1 MPSSFLT
8 QLIAIV
14 LIGINLRPALASIGP
29 LLKVIQQD
37 NHLSAITISL
47 LTTLPV
53 LLMGLGAL
61 FASKIR
67 YIFGEKHGITTSL
80 VLICIG
86 YVLRLWGDITII
98 LISSSII
105 IGIGIAMAQALIPSF
120 IKGQLIT
127 QSSRIFAF
135 YTTAIMAGAV
145 AASIISPWLLN
156 YWHWNIVLSSWI
168 LLSIPA
174 IILWIL
180 VQQHTVS
187 TKNTTIKSLSIST
200 FPRAWLLG
208 IFFGLATGGYTLVLA
223 WLPPYYMSLGWSA
236 IAAGTILA
244 IVTLSEVAAGI
255 MISLIINHF
264 TDRRPLRFIAISCL
278 LIGLLI
284 ILCFPLSLYLLAS
297 ILLGLGIGALFP
309 LSLIITMDHINT
321 PQQANELGGFVQGI
335 GYLIAALFPLIAG
348 IILQYFSSLALAW
361 IFMGIIS
368 IILLIMAFTFTPT
381 NNQLIFK

>member
-8 QLIAIV
+8 QLIAII
-14 LIGINLRPALASIGP
+14 LIGVNLRPALASIGP

-37 NHLSAITISL
+37 NQLTAITISL

-61 FASKIR
+61 FAIKIR
-67 YIFGEKHGITTSL
+67 HVFGEKHGVTTSL
-80 VLICIG
+80 MLISIG
-86 YVLRLWGDITII
+86 YMLRLWGDITAI
-98 LISSSII
+98 LIGSSII

-120 IKGQLIT
+120 IKGRLVA
-127 QSSRIFAF
+127 QSSRVFGF

-156 YWHWNIVLSSWI
+156 YWHWNIVLASWI
-168 LLSIPA
+168 LLTLPA
-174 IILWIL
+174 IILWTIIP
-180 VQQHTVS
+180 QHTIS
-187 TKNTTIKSLSIST
+187 NKQITTKSLAAFT
-200 FPRAWLLG
+200 FQRAWLLG
-208 IFFGLATGGYTLVLA
+208 VFFGLCTGGYTLVLA
-223 WLPPYYMSLGWSA
+223 WLPPYYMSLGWTA
-236 IAAGTILA
+236 IGAGTILA
-244 IVTLSEVAAGI
+244 IVTLAEVVAGI
-255 MISLIINHF
+255 IISLIINRF
-264 TDRRPLRFIAISCL
+264 TDRRPLLFIAISCL
-278 LIGLLI
+278 LIGLII
-284 ILCFPLSLYLLAS
+284 ILYLPLSLYLLAS

-309 LSLIITMDHINT
+309 LSLIITMDHIST

-368 IILLIMAFTFTPT
+368 IILLIMAYTFTPAS
-381 NNQLIFK
+381 NQLIFK